1 MRLYNLLL
9 MIVQNIQKCKI
20 KTSRDGEWFIHTYPD
35 GSWKATRTAHDDVA
49 PGRWQTWGN
58 LFYAPLFDWNFP
70 STCQNPKIVRVQSTD
85 KDGSTWVTLRR
96 WNYAGLS
103 GLYAI
108 SPTKKN
114 DMLRINVI
122 IEIEGGY

>member
-1 MRLYNLLL
+1 

-35 GSWKATRTAHDDVA
+35 GSWKATRTAHDDVT
-49 PGRWQTWGN
+49 PGRWQTWGS
-58 LFYAPLFDWNFP
+58 LYYAPLYNWGFP
-70 STCQNPKIVRVQSTD
+70 SACQNPKIVRVQSYDSDGATWITL
-85 KDGSTWVTLRR
+85 KDHS
-96 WNYAGLS
+96 ASGLN

-108 SPTKKN
+108 SPTSKSYT
-114 DMLRINVI
+114 RRVYVT